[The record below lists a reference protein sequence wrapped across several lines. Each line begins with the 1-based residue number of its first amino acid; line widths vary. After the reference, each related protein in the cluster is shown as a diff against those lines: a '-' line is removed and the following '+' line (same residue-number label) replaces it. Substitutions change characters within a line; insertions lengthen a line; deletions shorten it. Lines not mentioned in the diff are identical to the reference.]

1 MPVISILSVMRFSKA
16 WNTLPDKTFTIC
28 FHKCGISE
36 EAAANAIADEKN
48 YFAGWE
54 EDDEYAIKTLEIGL
68 QFLKT
73 TFELQ
78 VDEDLTT
85 DDYINFDWELCTN

>member
-1 MPVISILSVMRFSKA
+1 MPVISILSVMWFSKA
-16 WNTLPDKTFTIC
+16 WNTLPDKTFTNC
-28 FHKCGISE
+28 FRKCGISE
-36 EAAANAIADEKN
+36 EAAANAIVDEKN
-48 YFAGWE
+48 SFAGWE
-54 EDDEYAIKTLEIGL
+54 EDVEYAIKTLEIGL

>member
-1 MPVISILSVMRFSKA
+1 MPVISILSVMWFSKA
-16 WNTLPDKTFTIC
+16 WNTLPDKTFINC
-28 FHKCGISE
+28 FRKCGISE
-36 EAAANAIADEKN
+36 EAAANNIADEKN
-48 YFAGWE
+48 SFAGWE
-54 EDDEYAIKTLEIGL
+54 EDVEYAIKTLEIGL